1 MGAEV
6 KAVVFKTR
14 FLKETKEFYTHSLRL
29 KTIESS
35 KNHFVIFSK
44 GIRLL
49 FVSSNQDF
57 EVELYLH
64 EIVPRVIISKKTA
77 PQSDSSGSELFV
89 YEDLNKI
96 KVFISREVVKK

>member
-1 MGAEV
+1 MATEV
-6 KAVVFKTR
+6 KAVVFKTQC
-14 FLKETKEFYTHSLRL
+14 LKETKEFYTRTLGL

-44 GIRLL
+44 GLRLL
-49 FVSSNQDF
+49 FVSSNQAF

-64 EIVPRVIISKKTA
+64 DIVRRVITKKPA
-77 PQSDSSGSELFV
+77 RQSNSFCPGLFV
-89 YEDLNKI
+89 HEDLNKI